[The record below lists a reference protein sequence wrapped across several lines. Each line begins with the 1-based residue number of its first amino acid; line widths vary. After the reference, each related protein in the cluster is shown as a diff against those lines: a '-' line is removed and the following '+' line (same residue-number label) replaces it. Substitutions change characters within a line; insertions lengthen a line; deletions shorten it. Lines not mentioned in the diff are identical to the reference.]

1 MTNTHAQLINALLFF
16 TSKFFWLIPIECTH
30 QISSSNSSSFDI
42 DVILA
47 TAYNFGKQNCDGK
60 KLQERKVFPK
70 YETNKQI
77 DKERCVRREKLFI
90 IWNSKQA
97 IVEVPYDV
105 SHTYNYIV
113 KEHDKFHCT
122 IYKNGKFFKN
132 IQQVS
137 GQSTLQLLSV
147 IERWY
152 SIFYELNGA
161 HTDTL

>member
-1 MTNTHAQLINALLFF
+1 MTHSNRMHPSDIIFKQFIIRYWCNIGHRIKFWETKLWRKKTKRKKRI
-16 TSKFFWLIPIECTH
+16 SKIW
-30 QISSSNSSSFDI
+30 
-42 DVILA
+42 
-47 TAYNFGKQNCDGK
+47 
-60 KLQERKVFPK
+60 
-70 YETNKQI
+70 NKQI

-97 IVEVPYDV
+97 IVEVPYDA

-122 IYKNGKFFKN
+122 IYKNGKYFKN

-161 HTDTL
+161 YTDTL